1 MNGNFRSKSGLGY
14 SIAGVLAVVILIIGI
29 IFFLPNTFEPSPKF
43 ITVSKGQSFSS
54 LADSLEEKGIISN
67 SFTFKL
73 AGRIL
78 GVTHKMRVGKY
89 SFVSGVSNLTIL
101 SDIEGGLSA
110 ISFGITLR
118 EGVRTR
124 VFARILKRH
133 VGIDSA
139 RFMQYYGDTSLI
151 GIYPHHAASLEGY
164 LMPDTYSFFWQ
175 DDEREIVQRMIT
187 EFREFFVDS
196 LQQRMKQMGYDLN
209 DVVTMASIVEG
220 EAVYDDERPI
230 IAGVYYN
237 RLKRRMRLQADPT
250 VWFVVSD
257 TSLRLTKN
265 SMKVESPY
273 NTYLYYGLP
282 PGPINNPGRQSILAA
297 LYPAKHNFI
306 YFVADNNGRHRF
318 ARNYEE
324 HRQNIRLYRKARA
337 LARNGG
343 K

>member
-1 MNGNFRSKSGLGY
+1 
-14 SIAGVLAVVILIIGI
+14 
-29 IFFLPNTFEPSPKF
+29 
-43 ITVSKGQSFSS
+43 
-54 LADSLEEKGIISN
+54 
-67 SFTFKL
+67 
-73 AGRIL
+73 
-78 GVTHKMRVGKY
+78 MRVGKY

-101 SDIEGGLSA
+101 NDIEGGLSA
-110 ISFGITLR
+110 ISSSITLR
-118 EGVRTR
+118 EGVRSR

-133 VGIDSA
+133 IGIDSN
-139 RFMQYYGDTSLI
+139 RFMQSYRDTSLI
-151 GIYPHHAASLEGY
+151 GIHPHNAKSLEGY

-196 LQQRMKQMGYDLN
+196 LQQRMKQLGYDLN

-257 TSLRLTKN
+257 TSRRLTKN
-265 SMKVESPY
+265 SMRVESPY
-273 NTYLYYGLP
+273 NTYLFYGLP

-318 ARNYEE
+318 AKNYDE
-324 HRQNIRLYRKARA
+324 HLQNIRLYRKAKA
-337 LARNGG
+337 LAKNGG
-343 K
+343 R